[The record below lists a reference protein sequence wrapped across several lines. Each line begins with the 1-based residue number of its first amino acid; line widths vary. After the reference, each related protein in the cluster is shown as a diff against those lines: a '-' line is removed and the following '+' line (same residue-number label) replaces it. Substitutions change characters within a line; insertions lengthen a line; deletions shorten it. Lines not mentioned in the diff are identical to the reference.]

1 MKSPVVWI
9 VVAIGLVI
17 VIGIL
22 FEASPSARLWADKR
36 PGKPGAVDPTG
47 TPIPESADFKRPRD
61 EGNLL

>member
-22 FEASPSARLWADKR
+22 FGGIALREAVGGQAARQAGR
-36 PGKPGAVDPTG
+36 RRSHRQSDP
-47 TPIPESADFKRPRD
+47 
-61 EGNLL
+61 